1 MSTHARI
8 AIKQPLSIRSIYVHY
23 DGYPEHMNDILLNN
37 YNTLETVE
45 ELINLGDLSV
55 LGSKISG
62 SSLHS
67 FKNREYDTTVAYHRD
82 RQDELVIRT
91 DGTSE
96 QNLDFT
102 IHSLLKFIDYLYI
115 FDTSDSNWYMY
126 TTTSLYP
133 ISFSPDSYKKSLL
146 K

>member
-1 MSTHARI
+1 MATHARI
-8 AIKQPLSIRSIYVHY
+8 AIKYPLSIRSIYVHY
-23 DGYPEHMNDILLNN
+23 DGYTEHMSDILLNN

-67 FKNREYDTTVAYHRD
+67 FENPEYDTTVAYHRD

-115 FDTSDSNWYMY
+115 FDTSDSKWYLH
-126 TTTSLYP
+126 TSTSLYP
-133 ISFSPDSYKKSLL
+133 ISFSRDSYKKSLI